1 MSKRVLLVDDSQT
14 ALLMEQMVLSSQTQY
29 QLFTA
34 RNGEEAVDAALT
46 HLPDL
51 ILMDVVMPGMNGF
64 EACREIRQKPQVKH
78 IPIILV
84 TTRGEQECVEQGFV
98 SGCNDYITKP
108 VNGHELVLLL
118 RNYLGE

>member
-34 RNGEEAVDAALT
+34 RNGEEAVDAALA

-64 EACREIRQKPQVKH
+64 EACREIRQKPQVRH

-108 VNGHELVLLL
+108 VNVM
-118 RNYLGE
+118 NWCCC

>member
-34 RNGEEAVDAALT
+34 RNGEEAVDAALA

-64 EACREIRQKPQVKH
+64 EACREIRQKPQVRH

-118 RNYLGE
+118 KNYLGE

>member
-1 MSKRVLLVDDSQT
+1 
-14 ALLMEQMVLSSQTQY
+14 
-29 QLFTA
+29 
-34 RNGEEAVDAALT
+34 
-46 HLPDL
+46 
-51 ILMDVVMPGMNGF
+51 MNGF

-118 RNYLGE
+118 KNYLGE